1 MKNKKR
7 LLILLI
13 CSVAAAI
20 LVLIAVYA
28 SKNDSDN
35 HAGGNREALDSFIEI
50 QIGKF
55 ERQCALGSDSTYPDF
70 WYEVNL
76 GELTGKS
83 NTANVESAKEQIIET
98 EAICYYAEKNN
109 IIVTDDEIQER
120 IKDIV
125 SEGREA
131 DNYKEIETAC
141 ESAGTS
147 FDEIINKNK
156 SFCAKQMY
164 TDKVYSDAYDKYYE
178 NESRSSESKDKVL
191 NWDKEWKSVKKRIV
205 ESFKET
211 GRYTTLKTALDKD
224 CKILKNEND
233 KAFKEDIKISWYTRA
248 DQ

>member
-1 MKNKKR
+1 M
-7 LLILLI
+7 
-13 CSVAAAI
+13 
-20 LVLIAVYA
+20 
-28 SKNDSDN
+28 
-35 HAGGNREALDSFIEI
+35 
-50 QIGKF
+50 
-55 ERQCALGSDSTYPDF
+55 
-70 WYEVNL
+70 NL

-156 SFCAKQMY
+156 
-164 TDKVYSDAYDKYYE
+164 
-178 NESRSSESKDKVL
+178 
-191 NWDKEWKSVKKRIV
+191 EWKSVKKRIV